1 MIVTQSDTTTGTV
14 HVVDDDD
21 SLRRSLQWLLE
32 SVGLTVETFSSAADF
47 LARYRR
53 GSPGCILLDLRMP
66 GTSGLEL
73 HESFGEESISLPV
86 IFLTGHGDVPAAVR
100 AMKGGAVDF
109 LEKPFRDHELLESIH
124 AALQRDRDERAGR
137 LERQRILARR
147 ATLTPREEEV
157 LQLVVNGAS
166 NKIIASELGL
176 SLKTVE
182 THRSRVMRKM
192 EAPSLAELVR
202 MAVETE
208 GDENGGD

>member
-1 MIVTQSDTTTGTV
+1 VTQSDTKTGTV

-53 GSPGCILLDLRMP
+53 GAPGCILLDLRMP
-66 GTSGLEL
+66 GLSGLEL
-73 HESFGEESISLPV
+73 HESFAEEGISLPV

-124 AALQRDRDERAGR
+124 AALQRDQDEREGR
-137 LERQRILARR
+137 TERESILARR
-147 ATLTPREEEV
+147 STLTPREGEV

-166 NKIIASELGL
+166 NKVIASELGL

-192 EAPSLAELVR
+192 AAPSLAELVR

-208 GDENGGD
+208 SNEPAGD